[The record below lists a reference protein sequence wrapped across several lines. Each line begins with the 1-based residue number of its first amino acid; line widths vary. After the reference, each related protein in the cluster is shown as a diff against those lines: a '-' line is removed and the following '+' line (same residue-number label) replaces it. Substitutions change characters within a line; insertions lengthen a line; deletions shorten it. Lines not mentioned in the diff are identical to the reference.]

1 MFPVR
6 DSGRSRQ
13 LPLVTYT
20 LIALNVLIF
29 LWDRNFN
36 LFGSRVVFSDLTMVP
51 SAITGALTGDGNPN
65 VLVTIFT
72 SMFLHANL
80 VHLIGNLLFL
90 MTFGENVE
98 AGMGSP
104 RFALMYLFWGIV
116 AAAAHILVMPD
127 SLISTLG
134 ASGAIGGVLGSYF
147 LLFPGNRI
155 SIMVPPFIFWTF
167 EVAAWIL
174 LGMWFLWQILFPQ
187 EGVANWAHAGGF
199 LAGML
204 TVLIAGG
211 RLRLLKDKE
220 FEFDDD

>member
-20 LIALNVLIF
+20 LIALNVIIF

-36 LFGSRVVFSDLTMVP
+36 LFGSRVVFGDLAMVP
-51 SAITGALTGDGNPN
+51 GAVTDALTGKGNPN

-80 VHLIGNLLFL
+80 VHLLGNLLFL
-90 MTFGENVE
+90 LTFGDNVE

-104 RFALMYLFWGIV
+104 RFALMYLFWGIM
-116 AAAAHILVMPD
+116 AAAAHVLVMPE
-127 SLISTLG
+127 SLVPTLG
-134 ASGAIGGVLGSYF
+134 ASGAIGGVLGAYF

-155 SIMVPPFIFWTF
+155 TIMVPPLIFWTF

-211 RLRLLKDKE
+211 RSRLLKGKE
-220 FEFDDD
+220 FQFDDE